1 MEQGAADLES
11 RAIQE
16 AARLFAE
23 ARASGGPMD
32 RLPDALRPRS
42 AADAYEIQLETAAR
56 INESVA
62 GWKVAL
68 SEEYEL
74 LIGALLRSRIF
85 EGGAMISTRG
95 MAMVGVEAEIAF
107 RFDRPL
113 LPRERAYERAEIED
127 LVTAF
132 PAIEILD
139 SRFRNYHGASVIDR
153 AADFMSNSAF
163 VIGALRDEWRSFDL
177 AGLEAL
183 LLVDGVELVRT
194 VGGHAAKDPLIP
206 AIALANTLRHS
217 TGIPAGHVVT
227 TGTYTGLKFIEKNR
241 LVQAKFA
248 GFGDV
253 SCRFV
258 L

>member
-1 MEQGAADLES
+1 LVSQAT
-11 RAIQE
+11 QE
-16 AARLFAE
+16 AARLFAA
-23 ARASGGPMD
+23 ARASGAPLD
-32 RLPDALRPRS
+32 RLPEASRPRS
-42 AADAYEIQLETAAR
+42 AAEAYEIQLETAALM
-56 INESVA
+56 NESVA

-74 LIGALLRSRIF
+74 LIGALLRSRVF
-85 EGGAMISTRG
+85 EDGSTISARD

-107 RFDRPL
+107 RFDQPL
-113 LPRERAYERAEIED
+113 EPRERAYERVEIEE

-139 SRFRNYHGASVIDR
+139 SRLRDYHGASVIDR

-163 VIGALRDEWRSFDL
+163 VVGTPREDWQSFDL
-177 AGLEAL
+177 ARLEARL
-183 LLVDGVELVRT
+183 LIDGVELVRT
-194 VGGHAAKDPLIP
+194 VGGHAAGDALIP
-206 AIALANTLRHS
+206 AIALANTLRHT
-217 TGIPAGHVVT
+217 TGIPAGHMVT
-227 TGTYTGLKFIEKNR
+227 TGTYTGLKFIERNR
-241 LVQAKFA
+241 AVHTQFV